1 MAVDLEIC
9 IRKSSNTDIG
19 EVNKVN
25 NVIEVSYKGLNFT
38 VILLLNL
45 LNVPSI
51 FVLNCKT
58 YSTKRFHNLNFH
70 IKRKLGGIVHSFL
83 QLVKRKNA

>member
-45 LNVPSI
+45 LNVPCI

-58 YSTKRFHNLNFH
+58 
-70 IKRKLGGIVHSFL
+70 
-83 QLVKRKNA
+83 